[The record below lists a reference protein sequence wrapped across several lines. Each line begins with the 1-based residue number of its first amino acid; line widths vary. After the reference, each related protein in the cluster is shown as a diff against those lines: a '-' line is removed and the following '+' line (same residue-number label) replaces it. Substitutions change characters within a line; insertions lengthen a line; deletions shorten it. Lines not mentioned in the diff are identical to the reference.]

1 MNSCRLMNEIQ
12 HISGYQSRCLRNQVR
27 KLANLNYLLFE
38 DRRTSRREPTR
49 VIFCRVVESYYLIQM
64 KI

>member
-1 MNSCRLMNEIQ
+1 MNSCGIMNEIQ
-12 HISGYQSRCLRNQVR
+12 HISAKINQ
-27 KLANLNYLLFE
+27 LELFILFE
-38 DRRTSRREPTR
+38 ERLTSRREPTR